1 MAEILW
7 RILEIVNRIRNMY
20 INPVYIMAF
29 FGVLFLFGIINC
41 IFGYRLLRFW
51 VMLAGFMLGAG
62 IALFVMYSAGI
73 YDKMYYLAGMLIT
86 GIVLGILAFLIYK
99 MGIFVLGAGVG
110 LLLSVYILHPTTSA
124 VFFVCIL
131 SGVGL
136 GIVGVKFCR
145 GVIIVATSLLGGL
158 LAGASLAKISELEQ
172 FPYGILMS
180 LGFALLGMLIQF
192 AINKV
197 PEDEEL
203 EELQAESLERK
214 N

>member
-131 SGVGL
+131 AGVGL